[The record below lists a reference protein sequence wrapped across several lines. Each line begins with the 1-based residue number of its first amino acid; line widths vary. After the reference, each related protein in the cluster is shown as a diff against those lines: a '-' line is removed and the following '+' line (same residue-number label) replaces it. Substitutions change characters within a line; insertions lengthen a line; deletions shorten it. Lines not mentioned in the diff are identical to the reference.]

1 MTRFV
6 DIDLARLPRP
16 DAIQVLDYE
25 ARLGERM
32 AELVLRLQAAGIAYD
47 VGGLESDPLKKVE
60 EHAAYYELLLL
71 QRINEAVRAVLLP
84 TSLGADLDNLASDL
98 GVKRM
103 TITPAT
109 DAADAVMEDDTSLRR
124 RRQLAVEALTV
135 AGPEGAYLFHALS
148 TTRLVA
154 GADVSVVKDAA
165 VYGPTSTRETAP
177 GVAVAIGVA
186 PGHVHVPIIN
196 RTGSGAASAEDIAA
210 VAAKLNAREVR
221 PIADFVTVSAATIT
235 NYAVVAV
242 LRVGP
247 GADPELVRQQALA
260 RMTAYTARQ
269 HRVGAAVLRSALFAT
284 AHVAGTDGLPVVDQ
298 VVLSQPAADV
308 DPGAYGAP
316 YCTGITVTIEVVDG

>member
-1 MTRFV
+1 MTRFIDV
-6 DIDLARLPRP
+6 DLARLPRP
-16 DAIQVLDYE
+16 DAIQLLDYE
-25 ARLGERM
+25 ARLAERM
-32 AELVLRLQAAGIAYD
+32 AELALRLEAAGIDYD
-47 VGGLESDPLKKVE
+47 VGSLESDPLKKVE

-71 QRINEAVRAVLLP
+71 GRINDAVRAVLLP
-84 TSLGADLDNLASDL
+84 TSWGSNLDALASDL
-98 GVKRM
+98 CVERL
-103 TITPAT
+103 TLTPAT
-109 DAADAVMEDDTSLRR
+109 ADTDAVLEDDTSLRR

-148 TTRLVA
+148 AMRRV
-154 GADVSVVKDAA
+154 GALDVSVVKDAA
-165 VYGPTSTRETAP
+165 VYGPTSSRETAP

-196 RTGSGAASAEDIAA
+196 RTGSGAATPEDVAA

-221 PIADFVTVSAATIT
+221 PIADYVTVSAATIT
-235 NYAVVAV
+235 PYAVTAV

-247 GADPELVRQQALA
+247 GADPEMVRQQALA

-269 HRVGAAVLRSALFAT
+269 HRVGASVLRSALYAT

-298 VVLSQPAADV
+298 VVLTSPAADV

-316 YCTGITVTIEVVDG
+316 YCTATAVTVEVVDG

>member
-16 DAIQVLDYE
+16 DAIQDIDYE
-25 ARLGERM
+25 ARLAERM
-32 AELVLRLQAAGIAYD
+32 SELTARLAAAGIPYD
-47 VGGLESDPLKKVE
+47 VGALESDPLKKVE

-84 TSLGADLDNLASDL
+84 TSLGADLENLSSDL
-98 GVKRM
+98 GVARL
-103 TITPAT
+103 TIAPAT
-109 DAADAVMEDDTSLRR
+109 DTAAAAMEDDVSLRR

-148 TTRLVA
+148 TTRRVD
-154 GADVSVVKDAA
+154 GVEVSVVKDAA

-186 PGHVHVPIIN
+186 PGHVHLPIIS
-196 RTGSGAASAEDIAA
+196 RTGNGAASPEDVAA
-210 VAAKLNAREVR
+210 VTAKLNAREVR
-221 PIADFVTVSAATIT
+221 PIADYVTVSAAAIT
-235 NYAVVAV
+235 PYAVTAV

-247 GADPELVRQQALA
+247 GADPELVRQQAIT
-260 RMTAYTARQ
+260 RMAAYTQRQ
-269 HRVGAAVLRSALFAT
+269 HRVGAAVLRSALYAT
-284 AHVAGTDGLPVVDQ
+284 AHVAGSDGLPVVDQ
-298 VVLSQPAADV
+298 VVLSSPAADV

-316 YCTGITVTIEVVDG
+316 TCTGITVTVEVVDG